1 MILLIWQWY
10 EWMKPC
16 ACSFFFTQIVLTRWG
31 CFIAGMSFACLDP
44 PHHAH
49 HVGSPVLTF
58 FHIIQKAQFFRSGW
72 SRPSGWLLGWS
83 ATGLG
88 CLWKTRAM
96 LNITSKLAPVAF
108 FKFGLLQEFS
118 SPAPWPFRFHCSSS
132 CPSMPFGKAAEFEQ
146 FQMLMNEFESISERT
161 LAV

>member
-72 SRPSGWLLGWS
+72 SRPSAWLLGWS

-88 CLWKTRAM
+88 CLWKTPAM

-108 FKFGLLQEFS
+108 SNSVSCRNLLHRHRGLFDSIAAALVPRCLLERLQNLS
-118 SPAPWPFRFHCSSS
+118 SKCWWMSLN
-132 CPSMPFGKAAEFEQ
+132 Q
-146 FQMLMNEFESISERT
+146 FQKGL
-161 LAV
+161 